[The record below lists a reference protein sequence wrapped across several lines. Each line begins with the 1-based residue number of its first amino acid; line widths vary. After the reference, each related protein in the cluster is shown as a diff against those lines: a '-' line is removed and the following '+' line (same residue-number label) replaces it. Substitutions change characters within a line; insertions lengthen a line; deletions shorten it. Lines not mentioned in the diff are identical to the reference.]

1 MEETQ
6 LSRHLKTI
14 ADEAWAKSNGPALL
28 SNLPGELH
36 AVAGNDEYRGALGKR
51 TLKAF
56 IAETGS
62 ANGYKLVEHPTQRAK
77 VGLLPSDVE
86 FSFPPDAKVGQN
98 TDNQRAGASDVVA
111 LLTILGKLSPEDLE
125 KITIPVSV
133 LVKLWHTE

>member
-6 LSRHLKTI
+6 LARHLKTI

-28 SNLPGELH
+28 SNLPGELRT
-36 AVAGNDEYRGALGKR
+36 VAGGDDYRDALGKR

-62 ANGYKLVEHPTQRAK
+62 ANGYKLIEHPTQRAK
-77 VGLLPSDVE
+77 VGLLPADAE
-86 FSFPPDAKVGQN
+86 FSFPFDSKAEQN
-98 TDNQRAGASDVVA
+98 ACNQRTGVSDVVT
-111 LLTILGKLSPEDLE
+111 LLTILGKLPPEDLE